1 MSYLS
6 EAFALLFDSEG
17 ELLQIIGVT
26 MRMSFFGTLI
36 SCALGIPLGVWLG
49 TAHFRG
55 RKLVLRIVHTLM
67 GLPPVVAG
75 LIVFLILSNRGP
87 LGQFRLLFTVTAMV
101 IAQVVLITPV
111 VMGLS
116 ASFVTAKAPAI
127 RETAHGVGIRGWRYG
142 GLLLWECRAQLVS
155 VVLTAFGRT
164 IAEVGAVSMVGGN
177 VRYKTRVMTTA
188 IVLESN
194 KGNFEF
200 AVALG
205 VVLLLIALVVNL
217 IAGAVTEDRHA

>member
-1 MSYLS
+1 MSYLAQ
-6 EAFALLFDSEG
+6 AFALLFDSEG

-26 MRMSFFGTLI
+26 MRMSFFSTLI

-49 TAHFRG
+49 TARFRG
-55 RKLVLRIVHTLM
+55 RKLVLRIVNTLM

-101 IAQVVLITPV
+101 IAQVVLIAPV
-111 VMGLS
+111 VTGLS
-116 ASFVTAKAPAI
+116 ASFVTARAPAI
-127 RETAHGVGIRGWRYG
+127 RETARGLDIRGLRYV
-142 GLLLWECRAQLVS
+142 GLLLWECRAQLIS

-177 VRYKTRVMTTA
+177 VRFKTRVMTTA

-194 KGNFEF
+194 KGKFEF
-200 AVALG
+200 ALALG
-205 VVLLLIALVVNL
+205 VVLLIIAFAVNL
-217 IAGAVTEDRHA
+217 VAGAITEDRHA

>member
-1 MSYLS
+1 MSYLA

-26 MRMSFFGTLI
+26 MRMSFFSTLI
-36 SCALGIPLGVWLG
+36 SCTLGIPLGVWLG
-49 TAHFRG
+49 TAKFRG
-55 RKLVLRIVHTLM
+55 RRFVLRIVNTLM

-111 VMGLS
+111 VTGLS
-116 ASFVTAKAPAI
+116 ASFITAKAPAI
-127 RETAHGVGIRGWRYG
+127 RETARGVDIRGWRYV
-142 GLLLWECRAQLVS
+142 GLLLWECRAQLTS

-177 VRYKTRVMTTA
+177 VRFKTRVMTTA

-205 VVLLLIALVVNL
+205 MVLLLIAFAVNL
-217 IAGAVTEDRHA
+217 VAGAITEDRHA

>member
-1 MSYLS
+1 MSYLAQ
-6 EAFALLFDSEG
+6 AFALLFDSEG

-26 MRMSFFGTLI
+26 MRMSFFSTLI

-49 TAHFRG
+49 TARFRG
-55 RKLVLRIVHTLM
+55 RKLVLRIVNTLM

-101 IAQVVLITPV
+101 IAQVVLIAPV
-111 VMGLS
+111 VTGLS
-116 ASFVTAKAPAI
+116 ASFVTARAPAI
-127 RETAHGVGIRGWRYG
+127 RETARGLDIRGLRYV
-142 GLLLWECRAQLVS
+142 GLLLWECRAQLIS

-164 IAEVGAVSMVGGN
+164 IAKVGAVSMVGGN
-177 VRYKTRVMTTA
+177 VRFKTRVMTTA

-205 VVLLLIALVVNL
+205 VVLLIIAFAVNL
-217 IAGAVTEDRHA
+217 VAGAITEDRHA

>member
-1 MSYLS
+1 MSYLAQ
-6 EAFALLFDSEG
+6 AFALLFDSEG

-26 MRMSFFGTLI
+26 MRMSFFSTLI

-49 TAHFRG
+49 TARFRG
-55 RKLVLRIVHTLM
+55 RKLVLRIVNTLM

-101 IAQVVLITPV
+101 IAQVVLIAPV
-111 VMGLS
+111 VTGLS
-116 ASFVTAKAPAI
+116 ASFVTARAPAI
-127 RETAHGVGIRGWRYG
+127 RETARGLDIRGLRYV
-142 GLLLWECRAQLVS
+142 GLLLWECRAQLIS

-177 VRYKTRVMTTA
+177 VRFKTRVMTTA

-205 VVLLLIALVVNL
+205 VVLLIIAFAVNL
-217 IAGAVTEDRHA
+217 VAGAITEDRHA